1 VDRLAGTF
9 YIEEEDVKMKLSDLE
24 GDMDA
29 PSEFLDRPVSQ
40 DIILELLNHAVWAPN
55 DELREP
61 WRFIF
66 ADNQSGDLMQGLQE
80 QAPAYLLVL
89 VKEEADQHKREEDF
103 AAACCLIQN
112 FRLLAHE
119 QSLGVRCTLH
129 DWMYDPSRTE
139 IFGVLSN
146 ERIAAVL
153 ELGFGA
159 SQSKGKSELPE
170 NELHFELL

>member
-1 VDRLAGTF
+1 
-9 YIEEEDVKMKLSDLE
+9 MKLSDLE
-24 GDMDA
+24 GDMDV
-29 PSEFLDRPVSQ
+29 SSDFLDRPISQ
-40 DIILELLNHAVWAPN
+40 ELILELLNHAVWAPN

-66 ADNQSGDLMQGLQE
+66 ADNRYRDIMQGLQE

-89 VKEEADQHKREEDF
+89 MKEEADQHKREEDF
-103 AAACCLIQN
+103 AAVCCLIQN

-119 QSLGVRCTLH
+119 QSLGVRFTLH

-139 IFGVLSN
+139 MFGVLSN

-153 ELGFGA
+153 ELGYSA
-159 SQSKGKSELPE
+159 TQSKRNIELPE
-170 NELHFELL
+170 TDLHFELL

>member
-1 VDRLAGTF
+1 M
-9 YIEEEDVKMKLSDLE
+9 ELSDLD
-24 GDMDA
+24 GYIDG
-29 PSEFLDRPVSQ
+29 PGEFLDRAVSQ
-40 DIILELLNHAVWAPN
+40 GLVLELLNHAVWAPN

-66 ADNQSGDLMQGLQE
+66 ADSQYGNIMQGLQE

-89 VKEEADQHKREEDF
+89 VKQEADQHKREEDF
-103 AAACCLIQN
+103 AAVCCLIQN

-139 IFGVLSN
+139 MFGVLSN
-146 ERIAAVL
+146 ERVAAVL
-153 ELGFGA
+153 ELGYSA
-159 SQSKGKSELPE
+159 SQPKENTELPE
-170 NELHFELL
+170 TELHFELL

>member
-1 VDRLAGTF
+1 
-9 YIEEEDVKMKLSDLE
+9 MKLSDLE
-24 GDMDA
+24 GDMHT

-40 DIILELLNHAVWAPN
+40 ELILELLNHAVWAPN

-66 ADNQSGDLMQGLQE
+66 ADNRYGDIMQGLQE

-89 VKEEADQHKREEDF
+89 MKEEADQHKREEDF
-103 AAACCLIQN
+103 AAVCCLIQN
-112 FRLLAHE
+112 FRFLAHE
-119 QSLGVRCTLH
+119 QGLGVRCTLH

-139 IFGVLSN
+139 MFGVLSN

-153 ELGFGA
+153 ELGYGA
-159 SQSKGKSELPE
+159 SQPKENTELPE
-170 NELHFELL
+170 DELHVELL

>member
-1 VDRLAGTF
+1 
-9 YIEEEDVKMKLSDLE
+9 MKLSDLE
-24 GDMDA
+24 GAMDS

-40 DIILELLNHAVWAPN
+40 DLILELLNHAVWAPN
-55 DELREP
+55 DGLREP

-66 ADNQSGDLMQGLQE
+66 ADNRYGDIMQGLQE
-80 QAPAYLLVL
+80 PAPAYLLVL

-103 AAACCLIQN
+103 AAVCCLIQN

-119 QSLGVRCTLH
+119 QRLGVSCTLH

-139 IFGVLSN
+139 RFGVLSN

-153 ELGFGA
+153 ELGYGA
-159 SQSKGKSELPE
+159 NQWKGNTKLPE
-170 NELHFELL
+170 TQLHFELL

>member
-1 VDRLAGTF
+1 
-9 YIEEEDVKMKLSDLE
+9 MNLSDLE
-24 GDMDA
+24 GDMHT

-40 DIILELLNHAVWAPN
+40 ELILELLNHAVWAPN

-66 ADNQSGDLMQGLQE
+66 ADSQYGNIMQGLQE

-89 VKEEADQHKREEDF
+89 MKEEADQHKREEDF
-103 AAACCLIQN
+103 AAVCCLIQN

-139 IFGVLSN
+139 MFGVLSN

-153 ELGFGA
+153 ELGYGA
-159 SQSKGKSELPE
+159 TQSKRNIELPE
-170 NELHFELL
+170 TELHFELL